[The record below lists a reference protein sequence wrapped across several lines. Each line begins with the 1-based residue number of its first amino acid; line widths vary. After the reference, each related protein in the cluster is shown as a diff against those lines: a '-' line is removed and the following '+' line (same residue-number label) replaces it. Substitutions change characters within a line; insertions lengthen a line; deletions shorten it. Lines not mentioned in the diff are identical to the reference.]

1 MFCLHLCFDFQIS
14 DSIHTSSRSLEE
26 EGCDAQEL
34 HTRLESFLFF
44 FFFSYRSLE
53 EEGFDAQELHTRLEF
68 LCTALQVDLTWQPGL
83 VSDGQLRRSL
93 LAMY

>member
-1 MFCLHLCFDFQIS
+1 MRGSMRRRSLFFLHLCFYFQIS
-14 DSIHTSSRSLEE
+14 DSIHTSS
-26 EGCDAQEL
+26 
-34 HTRLESFLFF
+34 
-44 FFFSYRSLE
+44 RSLE